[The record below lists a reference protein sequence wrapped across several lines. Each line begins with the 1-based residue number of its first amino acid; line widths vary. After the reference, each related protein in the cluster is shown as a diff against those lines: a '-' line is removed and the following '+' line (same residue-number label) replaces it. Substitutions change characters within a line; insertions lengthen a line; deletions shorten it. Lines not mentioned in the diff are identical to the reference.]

1 MLETF
6 HIKNMVCLR
15 CIRVV
20 DEALNRE
27 GFYVKSVDMGFA
39 VIETEALNKKK
50 LSKVLNDNGFELL
63 EGKTSKLIKD
73 LKTFIV
79 QFIRSGK
86 LENEKLK
93 FSAVLEKKFGK
104 SLGYLGKLYSQAE
117 NNTLEKYI
125 LAQKIE
131 YVKEL
136 IVYNELTLTE
146 ISFQLGYSSVT
157 HLSSQF
163 RQVTGFSATQ
173 FKTLKKHHR
182 KSIDQ
187 L

>member
-1 MLETF
+1 MLETV

-20 DEALNRE
+20 DKVLSRE
-27 GFYVKSVDMGFA
+27 GFYVKFVDMGLA
-39 VIETEALNKKK
+39 VIDSEDLNRKK
-50 LSKVLNDNGFELL
+50 LSKVLKDNGFELL

-93 FSAVLEKKFGK
+93 FSVVLEKKFGK
-104 SLGYLGKLYSQAE
+104 SIGYLGKLFSQSE

-146 ISFQLGYSSVT
+146 IAYQLGYSSVT

-163 RQVTGFSATQ
+163 RQVTGFSPTQ
-173 FKTLKKHHR
+173 FKKLKTHNR